1 MSLVF
6 ISAQGDEDVSASPT
20 FGFKDELISLLTGLV
35 WEHVHNQT
43 LVGAELGGV
52 ALLLDCSQI
61 DARNPLITQVR
72 SNEGSRK
79 FYNLL
84 RTFG

>member
-1 MSLVF
+1 M
-6 ISAQGDEDVSASPT
+6 SASPT

-35 WEHVHNQT
+35 WDHAHNQT

-72 SNEGSRK
+72 RHHDIVSELMRVITREWCWRCGR
-79 FYNLL
+79 
-84 RTFG
+84 